1 MSTQAKE
8 MVVVTGASSGIGR
21 ATARRLAAD
30 GFHVLA
36 GVRRQQDG
44 EQLKARNVEP
54 VIVDITDAGML
65 RALADRIAKDP
76 GGQALRAVVNNAG
89 IAVNAPVETAPLDE
103 WRRQFEVS
111 VIGQIAV
118 TQALIPALLSSG
130 GRIVNIGSAGG
141 KIAMPGFGPYSA
153 AKFAMEAVTDALRR
167 EIEQFGVKVVMIT
180 PGAVKTNMSD
190 QGIKT
195 ADRLAAAMT
204 PDQHKRYDR
213 IVEAFKEQAEKFAQD
228 GVPPEKAA
236 AVISRAI
243 HARKPKTRYT
253 VGTDAA
259 FLTRLVRIIP
269 ERTLD
274 RMLRRMMKL

>member
-1 MSTQAKE
+1 
-8 MVVVTGASSGIGR
+8 
-21 ATARRLAAD
+21 
-30 GFHVLA
+30 
-36 GVRRQQDG
+36 
-44 EQLKARNVEP
+44 
-54 VIVDITDAGML
+54 
-65 RALADRIAKDP
+65 
-76 GGQALRAVVNNAG
+76 
-89 IAVNAPVETAPLDE
+89 
-103 WRRQFEVS
+103 
-111 VIGQIAV
+111 
-118 TQALIPALLSSG
+118 
-130 GRIVNIGSAGG
+130 
-141 KIAMPGFGPYSA
+141 
-153 AKFAMEAVTDALRR
+153 
-167 EIEQFGVKVVMIT
+167 MIT

-213 IVEAFKEQAEKFAQD
+213 LVEAFKEQAEKFSKH

-259 FLTRLVRIIP
+259 ILTRMVRIIP

-274 RMLRRMMKL
+274 RMLRRMMKLGYAG